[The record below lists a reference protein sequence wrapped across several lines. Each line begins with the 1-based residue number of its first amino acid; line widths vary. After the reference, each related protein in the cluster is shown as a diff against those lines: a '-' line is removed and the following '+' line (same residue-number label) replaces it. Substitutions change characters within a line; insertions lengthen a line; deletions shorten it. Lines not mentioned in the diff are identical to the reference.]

1 MADIISFIGTT
12 GQWNS
17 FSVGEKAN
25 YTDTG
30 GANYT
35 TIAAF
40 ESDFGN
46 HADGDLV
53 GTGDVVIGEIKGTH
67 DEQNVFNSWVD
78 TDATNHITIRAEKL
92 NAIGKYDHVADTGS
106 VWGGSSYVCDNYEY
120 LFVEDIHFGDPA
132 NNYTIYARSGATTIV
147 NRCTFEFDTAS
158 GCDSSGS
165 TQEFNSCLIIQ
176 AGAGSGSGMIR
187 YQALDHC
194 TYICDD
200 TLGAI
205 VRDGTCSN
213 VLIYNADATLS
224 YDNFESVD
232 GGSHNAQST
241 NDQGAPYGSNS
252 VDDVPST
259 DFNNYAS
266 ADYTLSGTGA
276 DVYHAGT
283 TSVTL
288 DHDNVA
294 FDVTTP
300 SIGAFEYVA
309 AGGGATP
316 KGPLGHV
323 FYGPF
328 RGPIS

>member
-1 MADIISFIGTT
+1 MATEVVRSIGS
-12 GQWNS
+12 G
-17 FSVGEKAN
+17 K
-25 YTDTG
+25 D
-30 GANYT
+30 YT
-35 TIAAF
+35 TIASY
-40 ESDFGN
+40 ESDLG
-46 HADGDLV
+46 DTTSGDLV
-53 GTGDVVIGEIKGTH
+53 TDDEIAIGELYGSFN
-67 DEQNVFNSWVD
+67 EQNVFNGWT
-78 TDATNHITIRAEKL
+78 TDATNYIKIRAATGEK
-92 NAIGKYDHVADTGS
+92 YEHVADTGAD
-106 VWGGSSYVCDNYEY
+106 WGGSCYVCDNYEY
-120 LFVEDIHFGDPA
+120 LFVEDIHFGDSA
-132 NNYTIYARSGATTIV
+132 NNYTIYSRSGATTIV

-165 TQEFNSCLIIQ
+165 TQEFNACLIIQ
-176 AGAGSGSGMIR
+176 GGTGVGGGMIR

-200 TLGAI
+200 TLGVI

-224 YDNFESVD
+224 YNNFYSVD
-232 GGSHNAQST
+232 SGDYNAQST
-241 NDQGAPYGSNS
+241 NDKAAPPGANS
-252 VDDVPST
+252 IDDVPST
-259 DFNNYAS
+259 DFNNYGS
-266 ADYTLSGTGA
+266 DYTLSGTGA

-283 TSVTL
+283 PTLTL
-288 DHDNVA
+288 DHDGVA
-294 FDVTTP
+294 YDVTTP